1 MGLSFSSPERE
12 NNWGQIHINLVNP
25 RGKSLRGAER
35 FLVLQYEE
43 APLRL
48 LPLGLTKLMW
58 I

>member
-12 NNWGQIHINLVNP
+12 NNWGQIHINFQSKGQKP
-25 RGKSLRGAER
+25 KGAER